1 VAPIHVQNSR
11 LVIDQKQRQAYHTD
25 DNVDASRQ
33 YHKSNE
39 KTTKVLKNRKLEI
52 SVPTLLW
59 PKKLSKKQ
67 NPYSVDALA
76 AWGSNELLRNFS
88 ERFVSEK

>member
-1 VAPIHVQNSR
+1 VA
-11 LVIDQKQRQAYHTD
+11 T
-25 DNVDASRQ
+25 
-33 YHKSNE
+33 
-39 KTTKVLKNRKLEI
+39 
-52 SVPTLLW
+52 
-59 PKKLSKKQ
+59 KLSKKQ